1 MGIAGVTTPSIINRT
16 FEAPTTKFNQ
26 STINMRFLSVFL
38 LVALVAGSQAFMLKD
53 TLEEADKLA
62 SDNKDIAEESVDL
75 EEDMDDEDEDEL
87 EDDDDDEDEDELEDD
102 DEDEDEDELED
113 DDEDEEDELDEEEDE
128 DEDEDEDEE

>member
-1 MGIAGVTTPSIINRT
+1 MGPIAGVTTPSIINRT

-26 STINMRFLSVFL
+26 STISMRFLSVFL

-87 EDDDDDEDEDELEDD
+87 EDDD
-102 DEDEDEDELED
+102 EDEDEDELED
-113 DDEDEEDELDEEEDE
+113 DDEDEEDELDE
-128 DEDEDEDEE
+128 